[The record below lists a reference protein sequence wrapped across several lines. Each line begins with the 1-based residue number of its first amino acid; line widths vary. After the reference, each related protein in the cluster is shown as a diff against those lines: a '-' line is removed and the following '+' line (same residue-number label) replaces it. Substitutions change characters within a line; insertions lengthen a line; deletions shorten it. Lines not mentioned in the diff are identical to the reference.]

1 MKQAE
6 VLVIKGKKQ
15 DVLQQLRGITEAEFE
30 AMKQRAIERLRGA
43 K

>member
-1 MKQAE
+1 MTVQF
-6 VLVIKGKKQ
+6 LTLKGTVG

-30 AMKQRAIERLRGA
+30 AMKQQAIERLRGA